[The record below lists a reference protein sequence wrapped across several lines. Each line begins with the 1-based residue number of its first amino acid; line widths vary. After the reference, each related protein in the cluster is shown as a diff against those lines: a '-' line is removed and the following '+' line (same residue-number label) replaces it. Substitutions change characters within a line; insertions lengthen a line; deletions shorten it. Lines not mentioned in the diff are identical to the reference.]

1 VSGQNDGMLVS
12 DAERD
17 AALKILGDNAAV
29 GRLSL
34 DELEDRCDRALTVR
48 TRGELSALTKDLP
61 KDAGLLPS
69 PAAALAEARRTI
81 RRTVAIAGAASRR
94 GRFRVAG
101 SLSAVAVM
109 GGDNIDLREAEIDGG
124 ELAIRVCSVL
134 GVVNVYVPDTMEVQL
149 GGFSILGA
157 NNQTGRH
164 RPRQAKAPLIRVHG
178 FNLIGRTNIF
188 RVPVQALT
196 LELGQARHLSV
207 RAEHRHSPAAA
218 SSRRRRHGRYRH
230 QQSNQWHRTGY

>member
-1 VSGQNDGMLVS
+1 VGAQDSMLVS

-34 DELEDRCDRALTVR
+34 DELEERCDRALTVK

-61 KDAGLLPS
+61 KDAGLLS
-69 PAAALAEARRTI
+69 SSRAAALAEARRTI
-81 RRTVAIAGAASRR
+81 RRTVAIAGSASRR
-94 GRFRVAG
+94 GQFRASG
-101 SLSAVAVM
+101 SLSAVAVI
-109 GGDNIDLREAEIDGG
+109 GGDNIDLREAEIHGD
-124 ELAIRVCSVL
+124 ELTVRVFSVL
-134 GVVNVYVPDTMEVQL
+134 GVVNIYVPDTMEVEL

-157 NNQTGRH
+157 NNQIGRH
-164 RPRQAKAPLIRVHG
+164 RPRQAKAPLVRVHG
-178 FNLIGRTNIF
+178 FNLVGRTNIF

-207 RAEHRHSPAAA
+207 KAEHRHAPAAA
-218 SSRRRRHGRYRH
+218 SSRRRRRSTDQH
-230 QQSNQWHRTGY
+230 QRNHWHHTPY